1 MTTIPTQTIS
11 TISGNGGDTLEIK
24 LTMTELIVVSAVGGG
39 VGLLLIVV
47 VLVVCIVLVVRV
59 SRRNKRV

>member
-1 MTTIPTQTIS
+1 MTTMS
-11 TISGNGGDTLEIK
+11 TTTRSTSSGGDTLEIN

-47 VLVVCIVLVVRV
+47 VLVVCVVLAVRV
-59 SRRNKRV
+59 SRKKRKV